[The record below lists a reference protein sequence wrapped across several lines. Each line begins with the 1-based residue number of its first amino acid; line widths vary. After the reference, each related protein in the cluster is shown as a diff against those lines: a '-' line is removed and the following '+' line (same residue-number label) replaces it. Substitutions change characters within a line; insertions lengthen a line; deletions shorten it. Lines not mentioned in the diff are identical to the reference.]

1 METLPDYLQPGLD
14 IVLVG
19 LNPSI
24 PSARTGHYFANPR
37 NRFWPAF
44 NGAEMTPE
52 PLTAE
57 TDYRVLEFGI
67 GMTDIV
73 KRPTPG
79 VADLKTADFHGGALD
94 LQDRL
99 TTTAPRIV
107 CFHGIMAATHYAKIP
122 NGDRSKVAL
131 GPQSWSIGISKVF
144 VVPNPSPANASFS
157 LNDIIDWYLKLKE
170 FRDNIKSA

>member
-107 CFHGIMAATHYAKIP
+107 CFHGIMAATHYVKIA
-122 NGDRSKVAL
+122 NGDRSKVSL

>member
-1 METLPDYLQPGLD
+1 MKTLPDYLLPDLA

-24 PSARTGHYFANPR
+24 PSAETGHYFANPR

-44 NGAEMTPE
+44 NAAKMTPE
-52 PLTAE
+52 PITAE
-57 TDYRVLEFGI
+57 TDYRVLEFDI

-79 VADLKTADFHGGALD
+79 VGDLKAEDFRIGVADLK
-94 LQDRL
+94 DRL
-99 TTTAPRIV
+99 LLYNPKVV
-107 CFHGIMAATHYAKIP
+107 CFHGIMAATQYAKFSEKHQSRI
-122 NGDRSKVAL
+122 VL
-131 GPQSWSIGISKVF
+131 GPQHWFIGSSPVF

-157 LNDIIDWYLKLKE
+157 LKDIVSWYLKLKE
-170 FRDNIKSA
+170 FCDNIKSV

>member
-1 METLPDYLQPGLD
+1 MNTLPDYLLPDLG

-24 PSARTGHYFANPR
+24 PSAETGHYFANPR

-44 NGAEMTPE
+44 NAAEMAPE
-52 PLTAE
+52 LITAE
-57 TDYRVLEFGI
+57 TDYRVLEFDI

-79 VADLKTADFHGGALD
+79 VGNLKAADFRIGVADLKR
-94 LQDRL
+94 RL
-99 TTTAPRIV
+99 LLYNPKIV
-107 CFHGIMAATHYAKIP
+107 CFHGIVAATQYAKISEKHQS
-122 NGDRSKVAL
+122 RIVL
-131 GPQSWSIGISKVF
+131 GPQPWFIGSSSVF

-157 LNDIIDWYLKLKE
+157 LQDIVSWYLKLKE
-170 FRDNIKSA
+170 FRDKIKSV

>member
-24 PSARTGHYFANPR
+24 PSAQTGHYFANPR

-73 KRPTPG
+73 KRPTPANPLLH
-79 VADLKTADFHGGALD
+79 VEAEVHDIALPDDVFLAFESQATCLFGALLTVAGD
-94 LQDRL
+94 EVVVSDHFGTDKAFLEIRVNFTSRL
-99 TTTAPRIV
+99 RRRRTDFGRP
-107 CFHGIMAATHYAKIP
+107 C
-122 NGDRSKVAL
+122 
-131 GPQSWSIGISKVF
+131 
-144 VVPNPSPANASFS
+144 ANFFDARREVS
-157 LNDIIDWYLKLKE
+157 L
-170 FRDNIKSA
+170 

>member
-1 METLPDYLQPGLD
+1 MKTLPDYLLPDLG

-24 PSARTGHYFANPR
+24 TSAQTGHYFANPR

-44 NGAEMTPE
+44 NAAGMAPE
-52 PLTAE
+52 SITAE
-57 TDYRVLEFGI
+57 TDYRVLEFDI

-79 VADLKTADFHGGALD
+79 VSNLKAEDFRIGVADLK
-94 LQDRL
+94 DRL
-99 TTTAPRIV
+99 FLYGPSIV
-107 CFHGIMAATHYAKIP
+107 CFHGVMAATQYAKIAE
-122 NGDRSKVAL
+122 NYHSQVVL
-131 GPQSWSIGISKVF
+131 GPQPWFTGSSEVF

-157 LNDIIDWYLKLKE
+157 LDEIISWYLKLKE
-170 FRDNIKSA
+170 FRDDIKSA

>member
-19 LNPSI
+19 LNPST

-44 NGAEMTPE
+44 NGAELTPE

-79 VADLKTADFHGGALD
+79 VADLKTADFHGGVLD
-94 LQDRL
+94 LQDWPPILEHRHIQGL
-99 TTTAPRIV
+99 R
-107 CFHGIMAATHYAKIP
+107 
-122 NGDRSKVAL
+122 R
-131 GPQSWSIGISKVF
+131 PQPQPCKR
-144 VVPNPSPANASFS
+144 VVQ
-157 LNDIIDWYLKLKE
+157 LE
-170 FRDNIKSA
+170 RHH

>member
-79 VADLKTADFHGGALD
+79 VADLKTVDFHGGALD

-99 TTTAPRIV
+99 TNTAPRIV
-107 CFHGIMAATHYAKIP
+107 CFHGIMAATHYARIA

-157 LNDIIDWYLKLKE
+157 LNDLIDWYLKLKE

>member
-1 METLPDYLQPGLD
+1 METLPDYLQPSLE

-24 PSARTGHYFANPR
+24 PSAQTGHYFANPR

-79 VADLKTADFHGGALD
+79 VADLKTSDFRDGAADLKK
-94 LQDRL
+94 RL
-99 TTTAPRIV
+99 TSYAPSIV
-107 CFHGIMAATHYAKIP
+107 CFHGIMAAARYAKHVE
-122 NGDRSKVAL
+122 NNRSPVAL
-131 GPQSWSIGISKVF
+131 GPQPWGIGTSKVF

-157 LNDIIDWYLKLKE
+157 LDDIIGWYLKLKE
-170 FRDNIKSA
+170 FRDNLKSA